1 MKKPKYLDIVL
12 LLGFL
17 LLLSA
22 GVSLLARIENSH
34 LVPTESDKTVLN
46 QISSLLMA
54 RNVKKI
60 AEFISNL
67 PQDQQLRIM
76 NQILDD
82 QKNPLEVTDKIRL
95 LLELARKTGS
105 QDYRI
110 ALYNALI
117 VNEQVAQQ
125 KPLLFIA
132 AEGNYEDLLGS
143 IADWLS
149 QHTDVFSDWFYKGV
163 LEAIKENKPEIANKL
178 LSRFLT
184 IPPELATK
192 LLWEVIK
199 GKKSAEFIAPLVKKG
214 ANVNDALQ
222 GRTPLIAAVELDQ
235 EPLVT
240 ELLKNGAEK
249 TINTFV
255 DPAVGS
261 ALQVALRNQK
271 KTKDSR
277 IEELLRSKG
286 AHE

>member
-22 GVSLLARIENSH
+22 GVSLLAKTENSH

-46 QISSLLMA
+46 QISPLLMA

-60 AEFISNL
+60 AEFISHL
-67 PQDQQLRIM
+67 QQPQQLRIM
-76 NQILDD
+76 NQLLDD

-95 LLELARKTGS
+95 LLELALKTEN
-105 QDYRI
+105 QDHRI

-117 VNEQVAQQ
+117 ENEQVAKQ

-149 QHTDVFSDWFYKGV
+149 QHKDVFSDWFYKGV

-184 IPPELATK
+184 IPPDLATK

-222 GRTPLIAAVELDQ
+222 GRTLLIAAVELDQ
-235 EPLVT
+235 ESLVGA
-240 ELLKNGAEK
+240 LLKNGAEK

-255 DPAVGS
+255 DPAVGT
-261 ALQVALRNQK
+261 ALQVAIRNQK

>member
-22 GVSLLARIENSH
+22 GVSLLAKTENSH

-46 QISSLLMA
+46 QISPLLMA

-60 AEFISNL
+60 AEFISHL
-67 PQDQQLRIM
+67 QQPQQLRIM
-76 NQILDD
+76 NQLLDD

-95 LLELARKTGS
+95 LLELALKTEN
-105 QDYRI
+105 QDHRI

-117 VNEQVAQQ
+117 ENEQVAKQ

-149 QHTDVFSDWFYKGV
+149 QHKDVFSDWFYKGV

-184 IPPELATK
+184 IPPDLATK

-222 GRTPLIAAVELDQ
+222 GRTLLIAAVELDQ
-235 EPLVT
+235 ESLVGA
-240 ELLKNGAEK
+240 LLKNGAEK

-255 DPAVGS
+255 DPAVGT
-261 ALQVALRNQK
+261 ALQVAIQNQK

>member
-22 GVSLLARIENSH
+22 GVSLLAKTENSH

-46 QISSLLMA
+46 QISPLLMA

-60 AEFISNL
+60 AEFISHL
-67 PQDQQLRIM
+67 QQPQQLRIM
-76 NQILDD
+76 NQLLDD

-95 LLELARKTGS
+95 LLELALKTEN
-105 QDYRI
+105 QDHRI

-117 VNEQVAQQ
+117 ENEQVAKQ

-149 QHTDVFSDWFYKGV
+149 QHKDVFSDWFYKGV

-184 IPPELATK
+184 IPPDLATK

-199 GKKSAEFIAPLVKKG
+199 E
-214 ANVNDALQ
+214 
-222 GRTPLIAAVELDQ
+222 
-235 EPLVT
+235 
-240 ELLKNGAEK
+240 
-249 TINTFV
+249 
-255 DPAVGS
+255 
-261 ALQVALRNQK
+261 
-271 KTKDSR
+271 
-277 IEELLRSKG
+277 
-286 AHE
+286 

>member
-22 GVSLLARIENSH
+22 GVSLLAKTENSH

-46 QISSLLMA
+46 QISPLLMA

-67 PQDQQLRIM
+67 PQRQQLRIM

-95 LLELARKTGS
+95 LLELALKTGN
-105 QDYRI
+105 QDHRI

-117 VNEQVAQQ
+117 ENEQVAQQ

-184 IPPELATK
+184 IPPDLATK

-235 EPLVT
+235 ESLVAA
-240 ELLKNGAEK
+240 LLKNGAEK

-255 DPAVGS
+255 DPAVGT
-261 ALQVALRNQK
+261 ALQVALQNQK
-271 KTKDSR
+271 KAKDSR